1 MLEPL
6 LMPSRP
12 QKHRSPCPISSSL
25 DLFGDRWTLL
35 ILRDVILFDRHRY
48 RDFLASPE
56 GIASNILSDRLKRL
70 EAAGLITKSPDPA
83 DRRQVIYEATDK
95 GAALK
100 PVMLEIAAWGAAH
113 GESGAPPDFAERYY
127 ANRARFLEDHQTLF
141 ENFGPPDT

>member
-1 MLEPL
+1 M
-6 LMPSRP
+6 SSKSK
-12 QKHRSPCPISSSL
+12 KHRSPCPISSSL

-48 RDFLASPE
+48 RDFLAAPE

-113 GESGAPPDFAERYY
+113 GESGAPAEFAERYY
-127 ANRARFLEDHQTLF
+127 ADRARYRQDHRSLF
-141 ENFGPPDT
+141 ENFGPTDA